1 MIGTFF
7 RNRLLRSGFEHYLDV
22 AVNFGRFILLPQ
34 LHVFTLP
41 EWLKRVSYLIFQAE
55 KADMLYG
62 RTLAS

>member
-7 RNRLLRSGFEHYLDV
+7 RNRLLGSGFLDV

-55 KADMLYG
+55 KADKLHG